1 MQRDII
7 VFDLDGTIADID
19 HRKHHITGGRRNW
32 RQFFADCVDDKPL
45 EAVIVILRN
54 LYPKFRVCILTGRS
68 DEVRKETEAWL
79 AQHQVPYHE
88 LIMRRRGDNTPDNV
102 LKLAW
107 VEDGVVPKE
116 RILCVFDDRD
126 KVVKMWR
133 KAGIACF
140 QVAEGDF

>member
-1 MQRDII
+1 VII
-7 VFDLDGTIADID
+7 
-19 HRKHHITGGRRNW
+19 
-32 RQFFADCVDDKPL
+32 
-45 EAVIVILRN
+45 ILRN
-54 LYPKFRVCILTGRS
+54 LYPKFKVYIVSGRS
-68 DEVRKETEAWL
+68 EEVRKETEVWL

-107 VEDGVVPKE
+107 VEEGRVPKE

-133 KAGIACF
+133 KAGIPCF